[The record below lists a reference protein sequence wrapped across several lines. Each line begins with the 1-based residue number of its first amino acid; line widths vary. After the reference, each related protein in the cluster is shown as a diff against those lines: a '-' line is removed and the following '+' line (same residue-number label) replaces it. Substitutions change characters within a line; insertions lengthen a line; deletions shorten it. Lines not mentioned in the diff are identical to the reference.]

1 MEKIVKCMQLFS
13 WWIDWVTLKSLSD
26 LSVTRSI
33 HHELIGL
40 SLNPIDLYDKWY
52 IKNMIII
59 YWSCEEEAERFMNQY
74 VVVCK
79 DEIQFFLITHTN
91 IITYWWDNL
100 RCHFWEISCFT
111 GTNWTPQMQLVI
123 WGWLLASGLVRGSVL
138 QLYNLFF

>member
-1 MEKIVKCMQLFS
+1 MHTHIDSVQSNAMEKIVKCMQLFS

-91 IITYWWDNL
+91 IITHIDEKIWDAI
-100 RCHFWEISCFT
+100 FWEMFCFT
-111 GTNWTPQMQLVI
+111 GAYIPD
-123 WGWLLASGLVRGSVL
+123 
-138 QLYNLFF
+138 NLTA